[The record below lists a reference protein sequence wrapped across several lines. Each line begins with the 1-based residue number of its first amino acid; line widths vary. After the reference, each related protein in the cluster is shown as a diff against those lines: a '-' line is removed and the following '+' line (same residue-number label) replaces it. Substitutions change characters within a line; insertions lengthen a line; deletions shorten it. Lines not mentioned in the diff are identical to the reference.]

1 MQQSPTYQC
10 HIGSAG
16 WDHPDWD
23 GSFYPEDLP
32 VEWRL
37 AFYSQIFSCVYL
49 SYAAWSQAGSETLAQ
64 WVEDTPER
72 FKFVLE
78 APLSE
83 DGADAEK
90 LAILS
95 PRTGLLLAA
104 AGSEQVLWLD
114 AKPDLKQL
122 ARRLHEL
129 TLSGQPVYIISGTH
143 NLEVMEKVK
152 ILLEVMGL

>member
-10 HIGSAG
+10 HFGSAG

-32 VEWRL
+32 MEWRL

-49 SYAAWSQAGSETLAQ
+49 SYAEWSQAGSEALTQ

-78 APLSE
+78 VPLSGAGE
-83 DGADAEK
+83 DKKK
-90 LAILS
+90 LAILE

-114 AKPDLKQL
+114 VKPDLKQL
-122 ARRLHEL
+122 ARRFQDL
-129 TLSGQPVYIISGTH
+129 TQSDQPVYIICGTH
-143 NLEVMEKVK
+143 DLEKMEKVK